1 MDSKRR
7 MLAWLWT
14 TSVVMAAV
22 LVIVVGCALEKD
34 ENRPQGV
41 FNRIGGHGN
50 GQVLQPKRCVIKVAI
65 LKRPFRDPAINE
77 IIWRNADEQI
87 LASSERRSLETN
99 GLRVGRLIGD
109 LPIEIEAIMQDE
121 APQKKVTPIVL
132 DVESGDFSL
141 VSSSPPV
148 DQVSLIVSRDNR
160 VTGKDYRNASGF
172 FRVTPEHDGTNAVSL
187 RLVPEIHYGDIQK
200 TWQAAA
206 NGGQGPQEF
215 TTRFG
220 QPEDVF
226 RELAVNLVLEPNQ
239 VAVIGC
245 KTERSASLGSFLMT
259 QNEPNSDQ
267 KWQKLILVWASRNM
281 SGVMAEKAKA
291 SDRPKRTKRKSSLF
305 PEPEERPNRR
315 PIPKELDDDPLP
327 LTPMPP
333 ATSGSGADGNPPPA
347 ELPSDA
353 GKAKS
358 NGQAQPSPAPANPTS
373 GGSTGLSN

>member
-7 MLAWLWT
+7 AIAWFWAT
-14 TSVVMAAV
+14 GTVAAASL
-22 LVIVVGCALEKD
+22 LVFVVGCALEKD

-50 GQVLQPKRCVIKVAI
+50 GEVLQAKRCVLKVAI

-77 IIWRNADEQI
+77 IIWRTADEQV
-87 LASSERRSLETN
+87 LPSAERRTLEVN

-109 LPIEIEAIMQDE
+109 LPIEIETIMQDE
-121 APQKKVTPIVL
+121 APQRKVAPIVL
-132 DVESGDFSL
+132 DVENGDFSL
-141 VSSSPPV
+141 VSSVPSV
-148 DQVSLIVSRDNR
+148 DQVSLIVSRDGR
-160 VTGKDYRNASGF
+160 ATGRDYRNASGF
-172 FRVTPEHDGTNAVSL
+172 FRMTPQHDGASAVSL
-187 RLVPEIHYGDIQK
+187 RLVPEIHYGDVQK
-200 TWQAAA
+200 TWQAAP
-206 NGGQGPQEF
+206 NVGQGPQEF

-245 KTERSASLGSFLMT
+245 KTERSASLGSFLLT
-259 QNEPNSDQ
+259 QTEPNSDQ

-281 SGVMAEKAKA
+281 AGVMAENSKG

-315 PIPKELDDDPLP
+315 PIPKDLDEDPSP
-327 LTPMPP
+327 TAP
-333 ATSGSGADGNPPPA
+333 APPP
-347 ELPSDA
+347 S
-353 GKAKS
+353 GKETEGNRPKAD
-358 NGQAQPSPAPANPTS
+358 APANAGTASPNGQGQATPGTTSANS
-373 GGSTGLSN
+373 GGSNDPMN